1 LLIDLHNHV
10 LPGIDDGSPNLEVS
24 MNMIRTASEQGIT
37 DIVNTVH
44 FQHPK
49 MDMIPIT
56 MDDITLRVG
65 ELQRE
70 IDSAELNV
78 RLHIGA
84 EVFFLPNLLEL
95 KENPLCTFGNGR
107 YMLIEFQMRNLPDIH
122 RETLFDLKMAGVT
135 PIIAHPE
142 RYEQVQNNIHVVHQW
157 IKAGCLMQIDA
168 GSLNGTLG
176 KSAQKSAIEITQN
189 RMCHLIGS
197 DAHNDGRRNFCLKT
211 ALEHVT
217 VLTDESFSDMLIQNA
232 DKVLKGQYI
241 EQDFIIVEPT
251 KRNLLSK
258 LKSKIWSPIDI
269 Q

>member
-1 LLIDLHNHV
+1 V
-10 LPGIDDGSPNLEVS
+10 LPDIDDGSPNLSVS

-56 MDDITLRVG
+56 MDDITLRIE
-65 ELQRE
+65 ELQKE
-70 IDSAELNV
+70 ITSAGLNV
-78 RLHIGA
+78 KLHMGA

-107 YMLIEFQMRNLPDIH
+107 YMLIEFQMQKLPDMH
-122 RETLFDLKMAGVT
+122 REILFDLKMAGVT

-142 RYEQVQNNIHVVHQW
+142 RYEPVQDNIHLVHQW
-157 IKAGCLMQIDA
+157 IQAGCLMQMDA

-176 KSAQKSAIEITQN
+176 KSAQKSAIQITQN

-197 DAHNDGRRNFCLKT
+197 DAHNDGRRNFCLKI
-211 ALEHVT
+211 ALEHVSE
-217 VLTDESFSDMLIQNA
+217 LTDESFSDLLIQNA
-232 DKVLKGQYI
+232 HKVLKGEYI
-241 EQDFIIVEPT
+241 EQDFIISES
-251 KRNLLSK
+251 KKINLLSK
-258 LKSKIWSPIDI
+258 LKSKIWSSNDFL
-269 Q
+269 

>member
-1 LLIDLHNHV
+1 MLIDLHNHV
-10 LPGIDDGSPNLEVS
+10 LPGIDDGSPNLSVS

-56 MDDITLRVG
+56 MDDITLRIEG
-65 ELQRE
+65 LQKE
-70 IDSAELNV
+70 IASAGLNV
-78 RLHIGA
+78 KLHMGA

-107 YMLIEFQMRNLPDIH
+107 YMLIEFQMQKLPDIH
-122 RETLFDLKMAGVT
+122 HEILFELKMSGVT

-142 RYEQVQNNIHVVHQW
+142 RYESVQNNIHLVHQW
-157 IKAGCLMQIDA
+157 IQAGCLMQIDA

-176 KSAQKSAIEITQN
+176 KSAEKSAIQIIQN

-211 ALEHVT
+211 ALEHVAK
-217 VLTDESFSDMLIQNA
+217 LTDESFSELLVQNA
-232 DKVLKGQYI
+232 YKVLKGQHI
-241 EQDFIIVEPT
+241 EQDLITVEF
-251 KRNLLSK
+251 KKINLLSK

-269 Q
+269 